1 MTLRRPIPRFAAAL
15 LAVAALNSITI
26 SASAASAS
34 NKDAPTEAV
43 ASNRAPSTQ
52 IAELWALQAADQRVA
67 DIAWRLLTKAGDLCP
82 DQGSAT
88 GISLHSADQY
98 TSAAR
103 DSAEAAFGFFNGH
116 PSVLSVAKGSPAAT
130 AGIQTNDTLM
140 SINGDG
146 LVGTPSANKSPSKAA
161 RYEQIDQS
169 MRALENLP
177 AGRTAEIS
185 IIRRGVP
192 MTLRLSPVIAC
203 KSRVELV
210 PGPTVN
216 GSANGY
222 VAQISGGLLEWT
234 QNDDELALVIAHEVA
249 HNILRHQAEID
260 QSGITTGLFG
270 GFGKS
275 GRRLRDMER
284 EADRLGTWLAA
295 RAGFDYHIAPMLWER
310 LSKRGGIGALLA
322 TTHPSPS
329 NRRQS
334 LEAVVADISKAE
346 LTK

>member
-1 MTLRRPIPRFAAAL
+1 MTLRRPIPHFAGAL
-15 LAVAALNSITI
+15 LAVAALNSIAI
-26 SASAASAS
+26 RASAASAS
-34 NKDAPTEAV
+34 SKDARIETIAR
-43 ASNRAPSTQ
+43 NRAPSTQ

-67 DIAWRLLTKAGDLCP
+67 DIAWRLLTKAGDICP
-82 DQGSAT
+82 DQGPAT
-88 GISLHSADQY
+88 GINLHSADQY
-98 TSAAR
+98 TDAAR
-103 DSAEAAFGFFNGH
+103 DSAEAAFGFSNGQ

-130 AGIQTNDTLM
+130 AGIQPNDTLL

-146 LVGTPSANKSPSKAA
+146 LVGTPSANRSQGKAA
-161 RYEQIDQS
+161 RYEQIDRA

-185 IIRRGVP
+185 IVRRGVL
-192 MTLRLSPVIAC
+192 MTFRLSPVIAC
-203 KSRVELV
+203 ESRVELV

-260 QSGITTGLFG
+260 QSVITTGLFG
-270 GFGKS
+270 GFGKA

-295 RAGFDYHIAPMLWER
+295 RAGFDYRIAPMLWER

-334 LEAVVADISKAE
+334 LETVVAEISKAE
-346 LTK
+346 LTN